1 MQRTGVSVHVAHP
14 NRVRS
19 FARAAGHHAKTDAL
33 DARMLAR
40 YGAVFPMP
48 RRLGKEVDREVV
60 QDLLRRRKQL
70 GDKKA

>member
-1 MQRTGVSVHVAHP
+1 
-14 NRVRS
+14 
-19 FARAAGHHAKTDAL
+19 
-33 DARMLAR
+33 MLAR

-48 RRLGKEVDREVV
+48 RRLDKEVDREVV